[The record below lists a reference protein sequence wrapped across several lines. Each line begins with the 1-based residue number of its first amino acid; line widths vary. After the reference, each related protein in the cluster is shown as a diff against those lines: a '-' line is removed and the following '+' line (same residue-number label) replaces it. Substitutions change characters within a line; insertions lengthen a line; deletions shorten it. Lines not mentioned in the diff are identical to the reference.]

1 RIDLRHGTEAAAGSA
16 PGQNDGVA
24 RGTLDLYAPRL
35 GGATAGDIAIDAGAP
50 LQILGVRAI
59 TLSAVQRYDDAP
71 VAALPASNGR
81 PYQEITQAYLDGKH
95 QQSELFMQ
103 AALANSTLLDGKLA
117 GLNNAT
123 YAEAF
128 HLRPGLEIVSA
139 TADGDLVVQGDLD
152 LSGHRYASLNPRR
165 AKTSVY
171 GSGEAGSL
179 AIRAGGDLNI
189 YGSVTDGFAPPPET
203 DDDQGWLLLAGQD
216 HLGGDRVVPTAGVRL
231 DDDSFF
237 PAGKTLNFELPIK
250 AMTLAAGTRLPVEA
264 VLSQPLQ
271 LPAGTV
277 LEGALLDAAGN
288 LLRPAGSLLGEA

>member
-1 RIDLRHGTEAAAGSA
+1 
-16 PGQNDGVA
+16 
-24 RGTLDLYAPRL
+24 
-35 GGATAGDIAIDAGAP
+35 
-50 LQILGVRAI
+50 
-59 TLSAVQRYDDAP
+59 
-71 VAALPASNGR
+71 
-81 PYQEITQAYLDGKH
+81 
-95 QQSELFMQ
+95 
-103 AALANSTLLDGKLA
+103 
-117 GLNNAT
+117 
-123 YAEAF
+123 
-128 HLRPGLEIVSA
+128 GLEIVSA

-152 LSGHRYASLNPRR
+152 LSGHRYASLNPRT

-277 LEGALLDAAGN
+277 LE
-288 LLRPAGSLLGEA
+288 